1 MQSYVAGVTKA
12 GRWRG
17 DMTNEVI
24 RFSVD
29 ASISIVWDT
38 VADEAL
44 RCPTQDDVDTLPVGE
59 DLTVEEI
66 ETLDE

>member
-1 MQSYVAGVTKA
+1 
-12 GRWRG
+12 
-17 DMTNEVI
+17 MTNEVI